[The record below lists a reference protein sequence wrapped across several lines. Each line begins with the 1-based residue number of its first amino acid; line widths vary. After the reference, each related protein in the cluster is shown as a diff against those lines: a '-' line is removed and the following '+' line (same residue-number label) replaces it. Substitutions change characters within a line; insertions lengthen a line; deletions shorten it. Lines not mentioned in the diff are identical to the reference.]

1 MTGAVT
7 LAALIGLASLLAGVA
22 LGWYL
27 RRTNDWCT
35 NCGDQLTCDGCGAQ
49 AAWPRP
55 RVTESA
61 P

>member
-1 MTGAVT
+1 MTGAVA

-27 RRTNDWCT
+27 RPANNGCQK
-35 NCGDQLTCDGCGAQ
+35 CGDQLTCVACGS
-49 AAWPRP
+49 PGIRP
-55 RVTESA
+55 RERATSA